1 MPYHIESDNES
12 CNGFAVVKD
21 SDGEVMGC
29 HRNEDQASRQMA
41 ALYAAEDDAEA
52 ENYDEPTH
60 TMPDGTVMAGD
71 THPREVS
78 HTPTDAMVEEARLG
92 LDWRQEFN
100 RGGTEVGVA
109 RARDIANRR
118 PLSHET
124 VVRMA
129 SFFARHEVDKEGQ
142 GFTPDEDGYPSA
154 GRIAWALWGGDPGK
168 TFADAIMRE
177 TEDDTDS
184 MPNRTAA
191 IEILARTTT
200 TR

>member
-1 MPYHIESDNES
+1 VPYHIESDNES

-60 TMPDGTVMAGD
+60 TMPDGTVMSGAE
-71 THPREVS
+71 HPR
-78 HTPTDAMVEEARLG
+78 A
-92 LDWRQEFN
+92 
-100 RGGTEVGVA
+100 
-109 RARDIANRR
+109 
-118 PLSHET
+118 
-124 VVRMA
+124 
-129 SFFARHEVDKEGQ
+129 
-142 GFTPDEDGYPSA
+142 ED
-154 GRIAWALWGGDPGK
+154 
-168 TFADAIMRE
+168 DAITQE
-177 TEDDTDS
+177 LDNTDP

>member
-29 HRNEDQASRQMA
+29 HRNEEQASRQMA

-52 ENYDEPTH
+52 DDAEATH
-60 TMPDGTVMAGD
+60 TMPDGTVMPGA
-71 THPREVS
+71 THPRAVS
-78 HTPTDAMVEEARLG
+78 YTPTDAMVEEARRG
-92 LDWRQEFN
+92 LDWREEYN

-118 PLSHET
+118 PLSRET
-124 VVRMA
+124 VGRMA

-168 TFADAIMRE
+168 AFADAIMRE
-177 TEDDTDS
+177 EEDDTDPT
-184 MPNRTAA
+184 PNRTAVM
-191 IEILARTTT
+191 EILARTTT
-200 TR
+200 IG

>member
-29 HRNEDQASRQMA
+29 HRNEEQASRQMA

-52 ENYDEPTH
+52 DDAEATH
-60 TMPDGTVMAGD
+60 TMPDGTIMAGA
-71 THPREVS
+71 THPRAVS
-78 HTPTDAMVEEARLG
+78 YTPTDAMVEEARRG
-92 LDWRQEFN
+92 LDWREEYN

-118 PLSHET
+118 PLSRET
-124 VVRMA
+124 VGRMA

-168 TFADAIMRE
+168 AFADAIMRE
-177 TEDDTDS
+177 EEDDTDPT
-184 MPNRTAA
+184 PNRTAA
-191 IEILARTTT
+191 MEILARTTT
-200 TR
+200 IG

>member
-52 ENYDEPTH
+52 DDAEATH
-60 TMPDGTVMAGD
+60 TMPDGTVMAGAS
-71 THPREVS
+71 HPRA
-78 HTPTDAMVEEARLG
+78 D
-92 LDWRQEFN
+92 
-100 RGGTEVGVA
+100 
-109 RARDIANRR
+109 
-118 PLSHET
+118 
-124 VVRMA
+124 
-129 SFFARHEVDKEGQ
+129 
-142 GFTPDEDGYPSA
+142 
-154 GRIAWALWGGDPGK
+154 
-168 TFADAIMRE
+168 ADAIMRQ
-177 TEDDTDS
+177 EDDTDP

-191 IEILARTTT
+191 IEILAQTTT

>member
-60 TMPDGTVMAGD
+60 TMPDGTVMSGAE
-71 THPREVS
+71 HPRAVS
-78 HTPTDAMVEEARLG
+78 HTPTDAMVEEARRG
-92 LDWRQEFN
+92 LDWRQEYN

-124 VVRMA
+124 VGRMA
-129 SFFARHEVDKEGQ
+129 SFFARHEVDKEGE

-168 TFADAIMRE
+168 TFADAIMRQ
-177 TEDDTDS
+177 EDDDSDS